1 MAFASST
8 FLIIFLPICI
18 LLYYFIQD
26 RYHNAFLCLA
36 SIIFYFWCGL
46 KFLILVLLLTSVAYI
61 IGLLIEKVKLDKT
74 RRWIL
79 IGGIVYNLVIL
90 FFYKYLI
97 DFITWMTG
105 IFLLTGRELR
115 ILDGLS
121 LHEFPLGISFYTFS
135 ILSYLLDVYWEK
147 CQPQRKFTDFLLYVL
162 FFPKVV
168 QGPIVQYVDF
178 ESQLQDRTVGLNSL
192 NSGLELFIKGMVKKV
207 MLADQLQTLVT
218 YSFGNI
224 GGVGTIPAWLG
235 IFAYLLQLY
244 YDFSGYSDM
253 AIGLGTM
260 MGFHL
265 PKNFDH
271 PYLSKSVAEYWRRWH
286 IMLGEWFRNYVYMPC
301 SRRLMGQ
308 KWLKKLHQ
316 PMLLCDI
323 LALLVVWIL
332 TGIWHGSGFKYVVW
346 GLWFFAFIALE
357 RVRDACLKKR
367 RKQRKQKGLPEKEK
381 SIFQNAAERLL
392 TIIAILFGQVIFRA
406 DSLQTAILY
415 WRKMLVWDTTDGILI
430 LHEFDNYM
438 VFALVVGVLFIFPIY
453 EKARSIF
460 RKYAAAEGLYRICL
474 VAAFFVTFCY
484 AVSAGYTAFLYE
496 VF

>member
-1 MAFASST
+1 
-8 FLIIFLPICI
+8 
-18 LLYYFIQD
+18 
-26 RYHNAFLCLA
+26 
-36 SIIFYFWCGL
+36 
-46 KFLILVLLLTSVAYI
+46 
-61 IGLLIEKVKLDKT
+61 
-74 RRWIL
+74 
-79 IGGIVYNLVIL
+79 
-90 FFYKYLI
+90 
-97 DFITWMTG
+97 
-105 IFLLTGRELR
+105 
-115 ILDGLS
+115 
-121 LHEFPLGISFYTFS
+121 
-135 ILSYLLDVYWEK
+135 
-147 CQPQRKFTDFLLYVL
+147 
-162 FFPKVV
+162 
-168 QGPIVQYVDF
+168 
-178 ESQLQDRTVGLNSL
+178 
-192 NSGLELFIKGMVKKV
+192 
-207 MLADQLQTLVT
+207 
-218 YSFGNI
+218 
-224 GGVGTIPAWLG
+224 
-235 IFAYLLQLY
+235 
-244 YDFSGYSDM
+244 
-253 AIGLGTM
+253 M

-286 IMLGEWFRNYVYMPC
+286 ITLGEWFRNYVYMPC